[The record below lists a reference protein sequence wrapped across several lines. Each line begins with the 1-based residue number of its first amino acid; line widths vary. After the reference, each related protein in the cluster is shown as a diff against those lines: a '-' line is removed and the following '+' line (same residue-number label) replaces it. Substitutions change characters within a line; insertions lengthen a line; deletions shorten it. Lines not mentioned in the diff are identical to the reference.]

1 MDQGS
6 IPQVLFGVTARD
18 IHIESILII
27 TINELLRLRFSQ
39 VFHEPAVQFELHTLL
54 EPSQIESVIML
65 SAEVYFVSDFH
76 EEWIILEL
84 FALLVVNL
92 HFELL
97 EVLKVPNRTVIHHH
111 L

>member
-1 MDQGS
+1 M
-6 IPQVLFGVTARD
+6 
-18 IHIESILII
+18 
-27 TINELLRLRFSQ
+27 
-39 VFHEPAVQFELHTLL
+39 QFELHTLL
-54 EPSQIESVIML
+54 ESSQIESVVML
-65 SAEVYFVSDFH
+65 SAEVYFVSNFH